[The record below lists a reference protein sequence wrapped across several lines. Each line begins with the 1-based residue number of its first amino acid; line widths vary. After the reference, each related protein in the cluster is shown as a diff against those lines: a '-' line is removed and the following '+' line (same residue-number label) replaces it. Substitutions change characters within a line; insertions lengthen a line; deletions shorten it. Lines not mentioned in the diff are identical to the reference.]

1 MTPIGYARQ
10 LRNGAMARVAIG
22 VAAQIGSQLTIC
34 VGVLFFSAG
43 SASAFSFDQAI
54 DRCRQTVGWPI
65 VKACMG
71 GRRGKASDELGADL
85 KACRGKAS
93 PRVRACVQRAMIA
106 AYGWPRV
113 EEAIEHCRQTV
124 GRPIGGNADLEEYRA
139 RAAPLS
145 AAETAAGPR
154 ISSTICAAFAGTYAA
169 STLPSRATIAS
180 HPLAHPYRRSF
191 ATSLCRQMIRPKD
204 NPRANTILKSGGC
217 QSLS

>member
-1 MTPIGYARQ
+1 
-10 LRNGAMARVAIG
+10 MARVAIG

-85 KACRGKAS
+85 KACRAKAS

-124 GRPIGGNADLEEYRA
+124 GRPIVRACMTDGGNADLEECRA
-139 RAAPLS
+139 RAAPQVRS
-145 AAETAAGPR
+145 CVRRT
-154 ISSTICAAFAGTYAA
+154 ISSG
-169 STLPSRATIAS
+169 
-180 HPLAHPYRRSF
+180 
-191 ATSLCRQMIRPKD
+191 
-204 NPRANTILKSGGC
+204 
-217 QSLS
+217 